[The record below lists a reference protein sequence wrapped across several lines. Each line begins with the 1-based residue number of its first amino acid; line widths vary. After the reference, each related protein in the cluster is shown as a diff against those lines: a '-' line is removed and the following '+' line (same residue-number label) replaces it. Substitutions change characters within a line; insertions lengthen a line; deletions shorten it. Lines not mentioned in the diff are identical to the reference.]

1 MDGEAGTVKILNCFL
16 ENRPGGA
23 NLRGYRIAL
32 RLREHGIE
40 TCFLFNEKQPGI
52 RPFSDFECLLFRRLQ
67 AGQAPNRI
75 GNTLAFLAFLP
86 INLLRLIRTIR
97 RYRFDVIH
105 VNGMINVVPALAAML
120 TRTRLLWHLND
131 MSVPRVLAGFL
142 SRLVRRWSWRIGLCA
157 RALGSAYFAD
167 DPLACRKFVDL
178 VPPVE
183 TDVWQPEAL
192 APEILDR
199 FRDQFGLTG
208 HHPIVAAIGNIN
220 PAKGYEY
227 FVEMADRIHRQFPS
241 AVFVVAGARLDSQRK
256 YADSIDHLI
265 QQYGLSDAF
274 RFLGYWQDIRIVLA
288 ACDVFVLS
296 SVREGNPTVVL
307 EAMSMRRPIVATEVG
322 GVREEIDDGSSGI
335 VVPPRDGDRLAEGV
349 RRILTMTPEQRCRM
363 VEAARSQVQRVND
376 IDRVTEAY
384 LRLFEGLSSEH
395 HRG

>member
-1 MDGEAGTVKILNCFL
+1 MAGEAGAVKILNCFL

-23 NLRGYRIAL
+23 NMRGYRIAL

-40 TCFLFNEKQPGI
+40 TCFLFNEKQPGV
-52 RPFSDFECLLFRRLQ
+52 RPFPDFDCLLFRRLQ

-75 GNTLAFLAFLP
+75 GSTLAFLAFLP

-105 VNGMINVVPALAAML
+105 VNGMINVVPALAAVL

-157 RALGSAYFAD
+157 RALGGAYFAD
-167 DPLACRKFVDL
+167 DPVAHRKFVDL

-183 TDVWQPEAL
+183 TDIWRPEAI

-199 FRDQFGLTG
+199 FRDQFGLAG
-208 HHPIVAAIGNIN
+208 HHPIIAAVGNIN

-227 FVEMADRIHRQFPS
+227 FVEMAHLLHRQFPS

-256 YADSIDHLI
+256 YAEAID
-265 QQYGLSDAF
+265 QQIRRHNLSEAF
-274 RFLGYWQDIRIVLA
+274 RFLGYCQDIRIVLA

-322 GVREEIDDGSSGI
+322 GVREQIDDGESGI
-335 VVPPRDGDRLAEGV
+335 VVPPRDGGRLAEGV
-349 RRILTMTPEQRCRM
+349 RRILTMTPESRIRM
-363 VEAARSQVQRVND
+363 VEAARSHVQQVYDIQRVTRD
-376 IDRVTEAY
+376 Y
-384 LRLFEGLSSEH
+384 LRLFDSLSSEP

>member
-1 MDGEAGTVKILNCFL
+1 M
-16 ENRPGGA
+16 
-23 NLRGYRIAL
+23 RGYRIAL

-40 TCFLFNEKQPGI
+40 TCFLFNEKQPGV
-52 RPFSDFECLLFRRLQ
+52 RPFPDFDCLLFRCLQ

-75 GNTLAFLAFLP
+75 GSTLAFLAFLP

-105 VNGMINVVPALAAML
+105 VNGMINVVPALAAVL

-131 MSVPRVLAGFL
+131 MSVPRVLTGFL
-142 SRLVRRWSWRIGLCA
+142 SRLVGRWSWRIGLCA
-157 RALGSAYFAD
+157 RALGGAYFAD
-167 DPLACRKFVDL
+167 DPVANRKFVDL

-183 TDVWQPEAL
+183 TDVWRSEVL

-199 FRDQFGLTG
+199 FRDQFGLAG
-208 HHPIVAAIGNIN
+208 HHPIIAAVGNIN

-227 FVEMADRIHRQFPS
+227 FVEMAHLLHRQFPS

-256 YADSIDHLI
+256 YAEAID
-265 QQYGLSDAF
+265 QQIRRHNLSEAF
-274 RFLGYWQDIRIVLA
+274 RFLGYCQDIRIVLA

-322 GVREEIDDGSSGI
+322 GVREQIDEGESGI
-335 VVPPRDGDRLAEGV
+335 VVPPRDGGRLADGV
-349 RRILTMTPEQRCRM
+349 CRILTMTPESRIRM
-363 VEAARSQVQRVND
+363 VEAARSHVERVYDIQRVTRD
-376 IDRVTEAY
+376 Y
-384 LRLFEGLSSEH
+384 LRLFDSLSIEP

>member
-1 MDGEAGTVKILNCFL
+1 MAGETGPVKILNCFL

-40 TCFLFNEKQPGI
+40 TSFLFNEKQPGV
-52 RPFSDFECLLFRRLQ
+52 RPFSDFECYLFRRLQ

-75 GNTLAFLAFLP
+75 GSTLAFLAFLP
-86 INLLRLIRTIR
+86 FNLFRLIRIIR
-97 RYRFDVIH
+97 RNQFDIIH
-105 VNGMINVVPALAAML
+105 VNGMINVVPALAAVL

-157 RALGSAYFAD
+157 RALGSAYFGD
-167 DPLACRKFVDL
+167 DPVACRKFVDL
-178 VPPVE
+178 VPPIE
-183 TDVWQPEAL
+183 TEIWRPEAL
-192 APEILDR
+192 TPENLDR
-199 FRDQFGLTG
+199 FREQFGLTG
-208 HHPIVAAIGNIN
+208 HHPVIAAVGNIN

-227 FVEMADRIHRQFPS
+227 FVEMARLLHEQFPS

-256 YADSIDHLI
+256 YAEMID
-265 QQYGLSDAF
+265 QQIHRHNLSGAF
-274 RFLGYWQDIRIVLA
+274 RFLGYWQDIRVVLA

-322 GVREEIDDGSSGI
+322 GVREEIDDGESGI
-335 VVPPRDGDRLAEGV
+335 VVPPRDSDRLAQGV
-349 RRILTMTPEQRCRM
+349 RRILTMTPEQSDRM
-363 VEAARSQVQRVND
+363 TEAARSHVQRVYD
-376 IDRVTEAY
+376 IQRVTRDY
-384 LRLFEGLSSEH
+384 LRLFESLPNETLHG
-395 HRG
+395 